1 MIDKIFGPSGL
12 LAQKLNSYEYRPEQ
26 RHMAQAVNQ
35 AFAQE
40 RFLIVE
46 AGTGTGKTLAYLI
59 PAVLSGEKVVVS
71 TGTKTLQEQLFFR
84 DIPFIQE
91 KLGFLFKASY
101 MKGRGNYLCR
111 RRFRLFSRQPFL
123 KTFEEISYYPV
134 LNNWASRTQ
143 TGDRAELAELPEDLE
158 LWKEIC
164 ASSETCLGQGCEFF
178 NRCFITRMRQEAAGS
193 DVVIVN
199 HHLFFADLAVRLKGY
214 GEVLPRYEAVIF
226 DEAHQIEE
234 VATQYLGSA
243 ISNFRCEELAKDLR
257 REVTAAKLKDEACNR
272 ISALILESQE
282 QFFTLF
288 RGRETRFRLKADH
301 IKKSKNPALR
311 LMESLIFIT
320 AHVGGMKNPSEG
332 WRALSRRA
340 EELKRELQAILDLSE
355 IRFVYWCEVRGRG
368 VFLHASPIDVSLE
381 LQDHLYN
388 RVRTIIFTSAT
399 ISAQG
404 TFRFFKKRVGLVEI
418 TEDITEELMLDSS
431 FDWQQQT
438 LLYLPPH
445 LPDPNHPSFLQQATE
460 EIRQILEKTQGRAF
474 LLFTSVKNMEEAY
487 RLLKGQLPF
496 TCFLQGE
503 RPKSALIQAFKEDV
517 YSVLFATASFW
528 EGVDIQG
535 ESLSCVI
542 VDRLPFSWPNEPI
555 MEGRLE
561 RIASTGGSPFWDYQV
576 PSAIILLKQG
586 LGRLIRTSR
595 DHGLLAILDSRLL
608 TKSYARAFLKSLPP
622 CPVFHDREAIER
634 FFASFEKITQEMP

>member
-1 MIDKIFGPSGL
+1 M
-12 LAQKLNSYEYRPEQ
+12 
-26 RHMAQAVNQ
+26 
-35 AFAQE
+35 
-40 RFLIVE
+40 
-46 AGTGTGKTLAYLI
+46 
-59 PAVLSGEKVVVS
+59 
-71 TGTKTLQEQLFFR
+71 
-84 DIPFIQE
+84 
-91 KLGFLFKASY
+91 
-101 MKGRGNYLCR
+101 
-111 RRFRLFSRQPFL
+111 
-123 KTFEEISYYPV
+123 
-134 LNNWASRTQ
+134 
-143 TGDRAELAELPEDLE
+143 
-158 LWKEIC
+158 
-164 ASSETCLGQGCEFF
+164 
-178 NRCFITRMRQEAAGS
+178 
-193 DVVIVN
+193 
-199 HHLFFADLAVRLKGY
+199 
-214 GEVLPRYEAVIF
+214 
-226 DEAHQIEE
+226 
-234 VATQYLGSA
+234 
-243 ISNFRCEELAKDLR
+243 
-257 REVTAAKLKDEACNR
+257 
-272 ISALILESQE
+272 
-282 QFFTLF
+282 
-288 RGRETRFRLKADH
+288 
-301 IKKSKNPALR
+301 
-311 LMESLIFIT
+311 
-320 AHVGGMKNPSEG
+320 
-332 WRALSRRA
+332 
-340 EELKRELQAILDLSE
+340 
-355 IRFVYWCEVRGRG
+355 RGRG

-622 CPVFHDREAIER
+622 VLCFMIVRRSSVFSLPLKKLPKKCHNRR
-634 FFASFEKITQEMP
+634 